1 MEEVAMG
8 DPVIEK
14 ARQTLQT
21 VSDDPMAREIAR
33 LRFNAQVVNRLERAA
48 LLAEGEARGRAEGEA
63 RGRAEGEARGR
74 AEGEARGRAEGEA
87 QALRGAILGLC
98 SALSVPLDPTREDL
112 LAQVDV
118 TSLQRIFDALVR
130 DRAVLHLS
138 LRRVCA

>member
-1 MEEVAMG
+1 
-8 DPVIEK
+8 
-14 ARQTLQT
+14 
-21 VSDDPMAREIAR
+21 MAREIAR

-87 QALRGAILGLC
+87 RGRAEGEAQALRCAILGLC

-130 DRAVLHLS
+130 NRAWPE
-138 LRRVCA
+138 